1 MIPCLRALTRI
12 FCSFGKKEV
21 SAISM
26 DNRIGV
32 IGIVIEDLSEINKV
46 NDILHQYGNI
56 IIGRMGVPYREKG
69 VNVISLIV
77 NGTTDEIGA
86 LSGKLGKIQGLNV
99 KSALSKKSY

>member
-1 MIPCLRALTRI
+1 
-12 FCSFGKKEV
+12 
-21 SAISM
+21 M